1 MARMKPPAKPTIRD
15 VAAKAG
21 VSIATVSRVLNV
33 SPAATAE
40 MKARVHAAV
49 AATGFRPNRIG
60 SQLKSASSRMIGI
73 MMPALSNPVF
83 ADAVHGIES
92 EAETSGYAVIVSSS
106 DYRPE
111 REQACLDAL
120 LAYRV
125 AGLILTVAD
134 AGRSPTLRTLER
146 EKIPYVL
153 MFNQPAQAAR
163 AAVTVDNVAAAAEAV
178 RHLIAFGHRRIAMVA
193 GSFESSDRSRL
204 RHRGFEGALGEAGIE
219 AAPVIEVGFDEVE
232 LTGHLTNLFARAD
245 APTAL
250 FCSTDLLAI
259 AAIGCL
265 KRIGRR
271 VPEDVSV
278 IGFDGIAIAEV
289 MAPRLTTVAQPSRQM
304 GAEAV
309 RLLLARIA
317 GERGAKRRIL
327 PHSLRAGETV
337 AAPRRAEVTILSTA
351 QQRGRSR

>member
-1 MARMKPPAKPTIRD
+1 MKQPAKPTIRD

-21 VSIATVSRVLNV
+21 VSIATVSRVLNR
-33 SPAATAE
+33 SPLATEA
-40 MKARVHAAV
+40 MTARVQAAV
-49 AATGFRPNRIG
+49 DATGFRPNRIG

-73 MMPALSNPVF
+73 MVPALSNPVF
-83 ADAVHGIES
+83 ADAVHGVEGA
-92 EAETSGYAVIVSSS
+92 AETGGYAVIVASS
-106 DYRPE
+106 DYRPD

-153 MFNQPAQAAR
+153 MFNQPARASR

-204 RHRGFEGALGEAGIE
+204 RHRGFESALAEAGL
-219 AAPVIEVGFDEVE
+219 APGPVVEVGFDEVE
-232 LTGHLTNLFARAD
+232 LTGHLTNLFGRGD

-265 KRIGRR
+265 RRIGRR
-271 VPEDVSV
+271 VPDDVSV
-278 IGFDGIAIAEV
+278 IGFDGIAIGEV

-304 GAEAV
+304 GAEAAQM
-309 RLLLARIA
+309 LLSRIA
-317 GERGAKRRIL
+317 GERGAPQRLL

-337 AAPRRAEVTILSTA
+337 AAPRRAEITILSTVEK
-351 QQRGRSR
+351 RGRSR

>member
-1 MARMKPPAKPTIRD
+1 MKQPSKPTIRD
-15 VAAKAG
+15 VAAAAG
-21 VSIATVSRVLNV
+21 VSIATVSRVLNR
-33 SPAATAE
+33 SPLATRD
-40 MKARVHAAV
+40 MKARVDAAV

-73 MMPALSNPVF
+73 MVPALSNPVF
-83 ADAVHGIES
+83 ADAVHGVES
-92 EAETSGYAVIVSSS
+92 EAEANGYAVIVSSS
-106 DYRPE
+106 DYRPQ
-111 REQACLDAL
+111 REAACVDAL

-125 AGLILTVAD
+125 AGLVLTVAD

-153 MFNQPAQAAR
+153 MFNQPARPTR

-178 RHLIAFGHRRIAMVA
+178 RHLIAFGHRRIAMIA
-193 GSFESSDRSRL
+193 GSFEASDRSRL
-204 RHRGFEGALGEAGIE
+204 RHRGFAGALAEAGL
-219 AAPVIEVGFDEVE
+219 APEPVVEVGFDEVE
-232 LTGHLTNLFARAD
+232 LTGHLTNLFARQP

-278 IGFDGIAIAEV
+278 IGFDGIAISEV
-289 MAPRLTTVAQPSRQM
+289 MAPRLTSVAQPSRQM

-309 RLLLARIA
+309 RLLLARLA
-317 GERGAKRRIL
+317 GQRPPSRRIL

-337 AAPRRAEVTILSTA
+337 IAPRQAEITVLTTA
-351 QQRGRSR
+351 LQKGRNR

>member
-1 MARMKPPAKPTIRD
+1 MKPPPKPTIRD
-15 VAAKAG
+15 VAARAG
-21 VSIATVSRVLNV
+21 VSIATVSRVLNG
-33 SPAATAE
+33 SPLATTD
-40 MKARVHAAV
+40 MKARVGAAI

-73 MMPALSNPVF
+73 MVPALSNPVF

-92 EAETSGYAVIVSSS
+92 AAEAAGYAVIVSSS

-111 REQACLDAL
+111 REEACIEAL

-125 AGLILTVAD
+125 AGLVLTVAD
-134 AGRSPTLRTLER
+134 AGRSPVLRTLER

-153 MFNQPAQAAR
+153 MFNQPAKAAR
-163 AAVTVDNVAAAAEAV
+163 AAVTIDNVAAASEAV

-204 RHRGFEGALGEAGIE
+204 RHRGFEAALGEARLE
-219 AAPVIEVGFDEVE
+219 AGPVLEVGFDEVE
-232 LTGHLTNLFARAD
+232 LTGRLTNIFARND

-271 VPEDVSV
+271 VPDDVSV

-289 MAPRLTTVAQPSRQM
+289 MTPRLTTVAQPSRQM

-309 RLLLARIA
+309 HLLLSRLAGARDV
-317 GERGAKRRIL
+317 KRRLL

-337 AAPRRAEVTILSTA
+337 AAPRRAEITLLSSA
-351 QQRGRSR
+351 KQGGRNP